1 MTHRIEA
8 FDARAD
14 DARRR
19 VEVSAERIVISR
31 RVGGVEMRIGLAPRQ
46 YRGVALGV
54 LVAEATDFLFC
65 VRLVHADPELDVTL
79 AHCDSE
85 AAAQALWRRWASTL
99 SLPRLVERGEREFDI
114 DRSAAVATVERRR
127 GRTTLN
133 RRNRFLAR
141 RKMGR
146 ADAATM
152 IAEMLEG

>member
-1 MTHRIEA
+1 MIEA

-14 DARRR
+14 GARRR

-31 RVGGVEMRIGLAPRQ
+31 RVGGVEMRVGLTPRQ

-54 LVAEATDFLFC
+54 LVAEATDFLFW

-79 AHCDSE
+79 AHCDTE
-85 AAAQALWRRWASTL
+85 AEAQALWRRWASTFD
-99 SLPRLVERGEREFDI
+99 LPRLVERAEREFDI
-114 DRSAAVATVERRR
+114 DRSAPVALVDRRR
-127 GRTTLN
+127 GRTTLD

-152 IAEMLEG
+152 VAQILEG